1 MTDAALWHAA
11 WQERDRLLRIARR
24 HSRNRAD
31 AEEVVSEAT
40 LRCATHPNLDP
51 GRLAAMLTAVTLRL
65 CVHRL
70 RARVVADRV
79 APRLLDPP
87 SDDIGDVLDRAEAM
101 WLAAEMARLT
111 DPERAVL
118 TARMLGLTLTETADA
133 LGVTYRA
140 AEGLL
145 GRARRKMRD
154 VWARTLALLWPRRRG
169 SWPLLAVAG
178 AAVVVAARCGPWTN
192 QQQAPVRRVQ
202 VVRADGTAGSLPK
215 APLAAPPARL
225 HRVLDG
231 ARTVSPRRPALTTP
245 DLKIGPVRQE
255 PVVVT
260 TNPDPVSRVQ
270 ECLRNGIY
278 VETSTSRVGVVCGE
292 GKGT

>member
-65 CVHRL
+65 CVDRL

-178 AAVVVAARCGPWTN
+178 VAVVVAARCGPWTN
-192 QQQAPVRRVQ
+192 QQQAPAVRRVQ
-202 VVRADGTAGSLPK
+202 VVRADGTAGSLHK
-215 APLAAPPARL
+215 APLAVPSARL

-245 DLKIGPVRQE
+245 DVRVGPVHAH
-255 PVVVT
+255 PSTIT
-260 TNPDPVSRVQ
+260 TDETDPVGRV
-270 ECLRNGIY
+270 ERCVHNGFKIM
-278 VETSTSRVGVVCGE
+278 VDTSGSTRVVC
-292 GKGT
+292 K